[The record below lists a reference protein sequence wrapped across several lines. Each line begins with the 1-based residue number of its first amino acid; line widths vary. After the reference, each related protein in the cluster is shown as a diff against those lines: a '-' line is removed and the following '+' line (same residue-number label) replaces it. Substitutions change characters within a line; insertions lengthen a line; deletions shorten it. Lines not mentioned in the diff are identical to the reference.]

1 MSMRPCYSLF
11 FLLLSLVV
19 QVNLQVDI
27 NSVDLLITI
36 IRRAIWTRM
45 LGGFLNV
52 SPSYPRYLLFEATK
66 NLKQSDNAEKIKI
79 VHFVWHYP
87 LFVRTV
93 ILQGLDAVRRAVLQK
108 RVGEGRF
115 PKIQQRFSE
124 IRPTPSRKQFFA
136 TPPRSSTYPRKMA
149 IFSELP
155 SLESSLTLAA
165 QAKPSLLSHP
175 APASTL
181 WWDFTFFRLKFVNE
195 HCLLV
200 RARSWS
206 CLDCNSTEAR
216 EPHLLWHRVCSSHFD
231 FDTLIFSKV
240 AKDKCDRWGYQQ
252 QHPDLFSGEH
262 QQGDGVE
269 CKQRRWHE
277 QGDRHQQQPDHQQ

>member
-66 NLKQSDNAEKIKI
+66 NLSKTIGQRKKIKI

-149 IFSELP
+149 KKTFSVNSPLWNLP
-155 SLESSLTLAA
+155 
-165 QAKPSLLSHP
+165 
-175 APASTL
+175 
-181 WWDFTFFRLKFVNE
+181 
-195 HCLLV
+195 
-200 RARSWS
+200 
-206 CLDCNSTEAR
+206 
-216 EPHLLWHRVCSSHFD
+216 
-231 FDTLIFSKV
+231 
-240 AKDKCDRWGYQQ
+240 
-252 QHPDLFSGEH
+252 
-262 QQGDGVE
+262 
-269 CKQRRWHE
+269 
-277 QGDRHQQQPDHQQ
+277 

>member
-108 RVGEGRF
+108 RVVEGRF

-181 WWDFTFFRLKFVNE
+181 WWDTI
-195 HCLLV
+195 
-200 RARSWS
+200 S
-206 CLDCNSTEAR
+206 
-216 EPHLLWHRVCSSHFD
+216 
-231 FDTLIFSKV
+231 
-240 AKDKCDRWGYQQ
+240 
-252 QHPDLFSGEH
+252 LFSP
-262 QQGDGVE
+262 QICKWALSSRQGSEPVLPGLQLNRG
-269 CKQRRWHE
+269 QRTTPTLASGLFFSFWFWHSNIFKGR
-277 QGDRHQQQPDHQQ
+277 QRQMWPLRISTTTPRLIQWWTPTGWRRRM

>member
-1 MSMRPCYSLF
+1 MLFVELSSRKELLREDFRRFNKDFPRFDQLLPENNSLPPHQG
-11 FLLLSLVV
+11 LLLIPEKWPKKHFQWTPLSGIFPNTCCSGQTKSPFSSRSCQHSLV
-19 QVNLQVDI
+19 
-27 NSVDLLITI
+27 
-36 IRRAIWTRM
+36 
-45 LGGFLNV
+45 GF
-52 SPSYPRYLLFEATK
+52 
-66 NLKQSDNAEKIKI
+66 
-79 VHFVWHYP
+79 HF
-87 LFVRTV
+87 FC
-93 ILQGLDAVRRAVLQK
+93 
-108 RVGEGRF
+108 
-115 PKIQQRFSE
+115 
-124 IRPTPSRKQFFA
+124 
-136 TPPRSSTYPRKMA
+136 
-149 IFSELP
+149 
-155 SLESSLTLAA
+155 
-165 QAKPSLLSHP
+165 
-175 APASTL
+175 
-181 WWDFTFFRLKFVNE
+181 LKFVNE

-200 RARSWS
+200 RARSRS